1 MNITGLLLFQRL
13 CELGNALEGLR
24 DMFVP
29 ESDQWLWHTEVL
41 AMLDETVD
49 MLVRSDGIEEDDDV
63 C

>member
-1 MNITGLLLFQRL
+1 MNSTGLLIFQRL
-13 CELGNALEGLR
+13 CELGNALEMLR

-29 ESDQWLWHTEVL
+29 ESDQWIWHTEIL

-49 MLVRSDGIEEDDDV
+49 FLVYSDGLEDDDNA